1 MRPLYVLVFCAFT
14 MLSLNG
20 SRAQNLPSKQQ
31 PVPVQQLDQLYLQK
45 DWNRLGAA
53 LYPGPDQD
61 AFSKSVQWL
70 QKKVDSGGNFFMA
83 MLLARDYW
91 DISKAT
97 NVADTDLDDVDR
109 DPRMTAG
116 MLSLYAYAQIEIDGA
131 ECGDATSVSHRMDQL
146 IQTRSETF
154 RYLASRPPA
163 VRERMADIAISLEK
177 KTAPLRGHQDEL
189 LCGSGMAMFMAG
201 GHQQEA
207 PTPAGQFGKTFL
219 VSPPAGWKP
228 PFLSPDG
235 YKPKQVQLR
244 ANLKIAM
251 LKLLDAFGGVHET
264 SDHHE

>member
-14 MLSLNG
+14 MLFLNG

-146 IQTRSETF
+146 ISDQVRNVPISRELPTGGQRAHGGHRHFVGKENGA
-154 RYLASRPPA
+154 LAWSSRRVA
-163 VRERMADIAISLEK
+163 VRIGDGDVHGRWASAGSTDACRTIRQDVSRKSAGRLEASFPVPRWLQ
-177 KTAPLRGHQDEL
+177 TQTG
-189 LCGSGMAMFMAG
+189 
-201 GHQQEA
+201 
-207 PTPAGQFGKTFL
+207 TTAGQSQDRNAKTVGRFRWG
-219 VSPPAGWKP
+219 P
-228 PFLSPDG
+228 
-235 YKPKQVQLR
+235 
-244 ANLKIAM
+244 
-251 LKLLDAFGGVHET
+251 
-264 SDHHE
+264 